1 MRWLDGNTDSMDMG
15 LGRLRELVMDR
26 EAWCAAVHGVAESD
40 TTERLNWTD
49 VVLVVALSIFMAS
62 CEISRCS
69 TLVVARRPP
78 STGLV
83 ALHQV
88 RS

>member
-1 MRWLDGNTDSMDMG
+1 MCCGSWG
-15 LGRLRELVMDR
+15 
-26 EAWCAAVHGVAESD
+26 CKESD

-49 VVLVVALSIFMAS
+49 LVLVVALSVFMAS